1 MLSGVESVRK
11 LLTFGQD
18 RAFKRWRVRDMDP
31 VLHAQLKDWVPMG
44 AAIFM
49 AIWML
54 YLVTT
59 SIRRKRQ
66 TDMQKALLEKFS
78 SAHDFAE
85 FMQSP
90 AGQKYVM
97 GFADAITSPRNSIL
111 NSIRTGFVL
120 MFAGMGCLA
129 GANGGWVT
137 FRIGWVSFLVGIG
150 FLVSAGVAY
159 FLTRK
164 TDWKNQE

>member
-1 MLSGVESVRK
+1 
-11 LLTFGQD
+11 
-18 RAFKRWRVRDMDP
+18 MDP
-31 VLHAQLKDWVPMG
+31 MTQGQLKEWFVMLVAWGLVGWVAYL
-44 AAIFM
+44 AASM
-49 AIWML
+49 
-54 YLVTT
+54 V
-59 SIRRKRQ
+59 RRKQ
-66 TDMQKALLEKFS
+66 KNDMQKALLEKFS

-97 GFADAITSPRNSIL
+97 GFAEAVTSPRNSIL

-129 GANGGWVT
+129 GATGGLVT
-137 FRIGWVSFLVGIG
+137 FRIGWVSFLAGIG

>member
-1 MLSGVESVRK
+1 MDPMTQGQLKEWFLMFV
-11 LLTFGQD
+11 TFG
-18 RAFKRWRVRDMDP
+18 
-31 VLHAQLKDWVPMG
+31 LLGWVAYLG
-44 AAIFM
+44 ASM
-49 AIWML
+49 
-54 YLVTT
+54 V
-59 SIRRKRQ
+59 RRKQ
-66 TDMQKALLEKFS
+66 KNDMQKALLEKFS

-97 GFADAITSPRNSIL
+97 GFADAVTSPRNSIL
-111 NSIRTGFVL
+111 NSIRTGLVL
-120 MFAGMGCLA
+120 MFAGLGCLA

>member
-1 MLSGVESVRK
+1 
-11 LLTFGQD
+11 
-18 RAFKRWRVRDMDP
+18 MDP
-31 VLHAQLKDWVPMG
+31 MAQGQLKEWFLMLAAWGLFVWVVYLG
-44 AAIFM
+44 ASM
-49 AIWML
+49 
-54 YLVTT
+54 V
-59 SIRRKRQ
+59 RRKQ
-66 TDMQKALLEKFS
+66 KTDMQKALLEKFS

-97 GFADAITSPRNSIL
+97 GFAEAVTSPRNSIL

-120 MFAGMGCLA
+120 MFAGAGCLA
-129 GANGGWVT
+129 GMAGWIAW
-137 FRIGWVSFLVGIG
+137 RIGCVAFLGGIG
-150 FLVSAGVAY
+150 FLCSAVVAY